1 MDSKKNFRVRK
12 EYLVSRKCAHKW
24 GLSEVFSASDWSH
37 LGYTHPPS
45 MNNMESSYIEDRKG
59 GMDESEDS
67 SEADEEESKRLEER
81 RKEWRV
87 DDRRCSATSSSSS
100 SSSGK
105 VAMILQVVT
114 LFFAHLFFNE

>member
-1 MDSKKNFRVRK
+1 MEVERSIFW
-12 EYLVSRKCAHKW
+12 EWLVTP
-24 GLSEVFSASDWSH
+24 GLAPT
-37 LGYTHPPS
+37 LS

-59 GMDESEDS
+59 GMDVSEDS

-87 DDRRCSATSSSSS
+87 DDRRCSATSTSSSS

-105 VAMILQVVT
+105 AALLQVVT
-114 LFFAHLFFNE
+114 LFFAFLFFNEWNTAGVLFFLDFFTK

>member
-1 MDSKKNFRVRK
+1 MYFLRAIGHAWF
-12 EYLVSRKCAHKW
+12 E
-24 GLSEVFSASDWSH
+24 
-37 LGYTHPPS
+37 PS

-59 GMDESEDS
+59 GMDERDDS

-87 DDRRCSATSSSSS
+87 DDRRCSASSSSS

-105 VAMILQVVT
+105 VITTSSNAILNLST
-114 LFFAHLFFNE
+114 LSINKSSPQFDFYGIILFYLYLSHSGFFLDI